1 MNWVGGSRNRYM
13 KSKEDTTKQRAFF
26 QKQRMKRKSNTVDSP
41 KGYNPDNMDLLTL
54 FIVNQ
59 ISSKKEQTD
68 KPKTNL
74 LTGVKRT
81 KRALK
86 EPSEL
91 PMSPCSPSN
100 LNLVTSQPQY
110 CIDTPGYKVRK
121 HRLSEEFKFTPL
133 SPLLE
138 SNLSDA
144 SGSENQPQPPSGSSD
159 PIQPKPAPH
168 ISSSLPILE
177 NLNNMMNTPQFVS
190 FSQPTK
196 LANPWPDEALMQDVS
211 HNSSAAGNQFQST
224 LPNPERGEHSEDSV
238 LYPLNPL
245 KSTEEPEEPL
255 FIDFKNLDYKVLD
268 SMNSCDRS
276 QNMDSND
283 HLSIQESVCTDSNA
297 CADGSSVFVHVGKS
311 PRGVH
316 LSSDDKEKNDQCLQC
331 FCPKKQLWHSE
342 ESVKAK
348 HFCLSV
354 DSLTETPSQAPSC
367 QQVAK
372 SNCDG
377 QSETEAHRHDGTLPI
392 TLETGTQTGALF
404 YRDVSVQCSLIH
416 HRNSVPFPSA
426 NQKSSAF
433 TTRWQYSNFNQLLNP
448 TTHTSP
454 KHGHKKTGN
463 MPSGASATN
472 QQAQRHPK
480 SQMGFSFR
488 KLHSQK
494 SMKRDLSASK
504 HPFCKAS
511 EQKKEER
518 RKKTDKC
525 DYPRLGNVVRNPV
538 KDVQEN
544 L

>member
-1 MNWVGGSRNRYM
+1 MNWVGGSRSRYM

-26 QKQRMKRKSNTVDSP
+26 QKQRMKRKSHIEESP

-144 SGSENQPQPPSGSSD
+144 SGSENQPPSTSSGSSH

-168 ISSSLPILE
+168 GSSSLPTLS
-177 NLNNMMNTPQFVS
+177 NLSNLKKTPQL
-190 FSQPTK
+190 T
-196 LANPWPDEALMQDVS
+196 NPWPDEALVQDAA
-211 HNSSAAGNQFQST
+211 HNSSAAGNQFEST
-224 LPNPERGEHSEDSV
+224 LPKICCSPERGEHSYS
-238 LYPLNPL
+238 LNPL

-255 FIDFKNLDYKVLD
+255 FIDFKTLDYKVID

-276 QNMDSND
+276 QNMESNG
-283 HLSIQESVCTDSNA
+283 HLSTQEFVCTDSNTSG
-297 CADGSSVFVHVGKS
+297 ADGSSVFVHVGKS
-311 PRGVH
+311 PRRVYR
-316 LSSDDKEKNDQCLQC
+316 SSDD
-331 FCPKKQLWHSE
+331 
-342 ESVKAK
+342 
-348 HFCLSV
+348 
-354 DSLTETPSQAPSC
+354 
-367 QQVAK
+367 
-372 SNCDG
+372 
-377 QSETEAHRHDGTLPI
+377 TEAQRRDGTPPI
-392 TLETGTQTGALF
+392 TLETGTQTGALS

-416 HRNSVPFPSA
+416 LPFPSA
-426 NQKSSAF
+426 NKKTSTF
-433 TTRWQYSNFNQLLNP
+433 TTRCQYSHFNQLLNP

-454 KHGHKKTGN
+454 KNGHKRTGS
-463 MPSGASATN
+463 MPSGASATK
-472 QQAQRHPK
+472 QQAQRNLK

-494 SMKRDLSASK
+494 SMKRDLTSASK
-504 HPFCKAS
+504 HPFCNAS
-511 EQKKEER
+511 EQKKEES
-518 RKKTDKC
+518 RKKIVQC
-525 DYPRLGNVVRNPV
+525 DYPQFGNVTRNPV
-538 KDVQEN
+538 KDVRHAGAIVKEMKR
-544 L
+544 

>member
-316 LSSDDKEKNDQCLQC
+316 LSSDD
-331 FCPKKQLWHSE
+331 
-342 ESVKAK
+342 
-348 HFCLSV
+348 
-354 DSLTETPSQAPSC
+354 
-367 QQVAK
+367 
-372 SNCDG
+372 
-377 QSETEAHRHDGTLPI
+377 TEAHRHDGTLPI